1 MNRKLSTISQRFS
14 PDLQKIIGNLAW
26 LFTDRILRMV
36 LSLLVGVWV
45 ARYLGAEQFGLYNY
59 AIAFVALSGTV
70 ATLGLDQIVIRDLVS
85 HPSRKET
92 ILGTAFAL
100 KLVGGAVALGLIV
113 GIVAL
118 LKPDDKLTQQL
129 VAVIA
134 LSMIFQSSDVID
146 FWFQSQVQSKYT
158 IWAKNGA
165 LIATSLGKVL
175 LIQFHASLIWFAWIY
190 SAEIVLSAVGLAIS
204 YQYQNHLLTA
214 WRYSLKCAIELLK
227 NSWTLILSSFVIII
241 YMRIDQ
247 IMLGQMIGSRAVGV
261 YSVAVRISELWYF
274 VPMAITS
281 SVYPALIEA
290 KKISEALY
298 YQRIQKLLGL
308 MSILSYAVAIV
319 VSLFAS
325 QIINLLF
332 GKGYQGA
339 DSILIVH
346 IWTGVFV
353 STGLVRSLW
362 TTTENLM
369 QFAFATTAIGAAIN
383 VVLNLFLIPTYEGIG
398 AAIATVISQAFASYI
413 AGMFFLRTRKIFVAQ
428 TKALIAPSLPSLNR
442 SSN

>member
-1 MNRKLSTISQRFS
+1 MNKKLAAISQKFS
-14 PDLQKIIGNLAW
+14 PDLQKVIGNLAW
-26 LFTDRILRMV
+26 LFTDRILRMG

-59 AIAFVALSGTV
+59 AIAFVALLTAV
-70 ATLGLDQIVIRDLVS
+70 ATLGLDQIVIRDIVREPLDQE
-85 HPSRKET
+85 K

-100 KLVGGAVALGLIV
+100 KLVGGIVAVFLAV
-113 GIVAL
+113 GIIAVL
-118 LKPDDKLTQQL
+118 RPGDSLTQGL

-146 FWFQSQVQSKYT
+146 FWFQSQVQSKYS
-158 IWAKNGA
+158 IWAKNAA

-190 SAEIVLSAVGLAIS
+190 SAEFALSAIGLAIV
-204 YQYQNHLLTA
+204 YQSRGHLLIA
-214 WRYSLKCAIELLK
+214 WKYSLECAIDLLK
-227 NSWTLILSSFVIII
+227 NSWTLILSSFVILI

-247 IMLGQMIGSRAVGV
+247 IMLGQMVGSRAVGV

-274 VPMAITS
+274 VPMAITNS
-281 SVYPALIEA
+281 FYPTLIEA
-290 KKISEALY
+290 KKVSETLY

-308 MSILSYAVAIV
+308 MSLLSYAVAIV
-319 VSLFAS
+319 VSLFAN

-332 GKGYQGA
+332 GEGYQGA
-339 DSILIVH
+339 ETILIVH
-346 IWTGVFV
+346 IWAGVFV

-369 QFAFATTAIGAAIN
+369 QFAFATTAIGAAVN
-383 VVLNLFLIPTYEGIG
+383 VVLNYVLIPTYEGIG
-398 AAIATVISQAFASYI
+398 AAIATVISQAFASYV
-413 AGMFFLRTRKIFVAQ
+413 AGMFFLRTRKFFVAQ
-428 TKALIAPSLPSLNR
+428 TKALIAPSFPSLRR

>member
-1 MNRKLSTISQRFS
+1 MNRKFAVIFQRFS

-26 LFTDRILRMV
+26 IFTDRILRMV

-85 HPSRKET
+85 DPSRKAT
-92 ILGTAFAL
+92 LLGTAFAL
-100 KLVGGAVALGLIV
+100 KLVGGVVALGLIV
-113 GIVAL
+113 GIVSL
-118 LKPDDKLTQQL
+118 LQPGEKLTQQL

-134 LSMIFQSSDVID
+134 LSMIFQSADVID

-175 LIQFHASLIWFAWIY
+175 LIQYHASLVWFAWIY
-190 SAEIVLSAVGLAIS
+190 SAEFILSAVGLVIA
-204 YQYQNHLLTA
+204 YQCRGHLLIA
-214 WRYSLKCAIELLK
+214 WQYSLKCAIELLK

-247 IMLGQMIGSRAVGV
+247 IMLGQMVGSRAVGV

-298 YQRIQKLLGL
+298 YQRIQKLLSL
-308 MSILSYAVAIV
+308 MSILSYAVAIA
-319 VSLFAS
+319 VSLFAK
-325 QIINLLF
+325 QIISLLF
-332 GKGYQGA
+332 GESYHGA
-339 DSILIVH
+339 DSILIFH

-383 VVLNLFLIPTYEGIG
+383 IVINLFLIPAYEGVG

-413 AGMFFLRTRKIFVAQ
+413 AGMFFPKTRRIFLAQ
-428 TKALIAPSLPSLNR
+428 TKALIAPSLPSLKKFN
-442 SSN
+442 N